1 MFQRNDKMSLVTYKS
16 MLTLL
21 ILTTSFALS
30 GCDTYKK
37 WSAGNAQME
46 YKQTCTGSGTHEC
59 ESLLVDVNIQ
69 LIELVKSEFE
79 NGKDEFISEN
89 GQEKYDFTIKIFDAM
104 VEYQE
109 EQRPGFFR
117 RNLLG
122 DSQLLSPSHNWL
134 MYPDDIFK
142 ELKIN
147 IDNFATKRD
156 GMVKELEN
164 HTSIALPF
172 IGVRIFSF
180 ITGNAY
186 EMHIE
191 IKSDGTTVI
200 KSCGKEGCGENY
212 NGEYKDIL
220 ATEFENY
227 HIESNLIYK
236 VQLDGSPVYDCD
248 NTDSENRCV
257 SELLEL

>member
-1 MFQRNDKMSLVTYKS
+1 MSLVTYKS
-16 MLTLL
+16 MLTLVM
-21 ILTTSFALS
+21 LTAFCALS

-46 YKQTCTGSGTHEC
+46 YKKTCMGSGTNAC

-79 NGKDEFISEN
+79 NGKDEFINEN

-109 EQRPGFFR
+109 EQRPGFFI

-134 MYPDDIFK
+134 MYPEDIFR
-142 ELKIN
+142 ELRIN
-147 IDNFATKRD
+147 IDKFTTKKDR
-156 GMVKELEN
+156 VVNELES
-164 HTSIALPF
+164 HASIALPF
-172 IGVRIFSF
+172 IGARIFSF
-180 ITGNAY
+180 INGNAY

-191 IKSDGTTVI
+191 IKGDGTTVI
-200 KSCGKEGCGENY
+200 QSCGKEGCSENY

-220 ATEFENY
+220 TTEFENY